1 MLEGVALGRG
11 INFGN
16 ALEAAAEGEAG
27 FRLERRYF
35 EMVKAVG
42 FDTVRLPVRWSLHTA
57 SEPPYEIEPAFLE
70 RVDWAIAAALGA
82 GLKPVVNWHFYP
94 ELCEGVA
101 GHQRRFLAVWQTLAE
116 RFAPLPADVHL
127 ELLNE
132 PYSMTPES
140 WNALVARALAVV
152 RQSDA
157 ARGVIIGPLD
167 WNNIG
172 SLDVLDIPSDDHVLV
187 TVHYYEPMEFTHQG
201 AHWVSDRDLPEG
213 TRWDVEHGG
222 PAVARDLD
230 KAAEWARRRGVPLFI
245 GEFGVYEKAQMGD
258 RAAWTECVRAEAE
271 RRGASWAYW
280 DFGTDFGAY
289 DCRSDSWRAPLRDA
303 LLGTQGA

>member
-1 MLEGVALGRG
+1 M
-11 INFGN
+11 
-16 ALEAAAEGEAG
+16 
-27 FRLERRYF
+27 
-35 EMVKAVG
+35 
-42 FDTVRLPVRWSLHTA
+42 
-57 SEPPYEIEPAFLE
+57 
-70 RVDWAIAAALGA
+70 
-82 GLKPVVNWHFYP
+82 NWHFYP

-230 KAAEWARRRGVPLFI
+230 KASEWARRRGVPLFI
-245 GEFGVYEKAQMGD
+245 GEFGVYEL
-258 RAAWTECVRAEAE
+258 
-271 RRGASWAYW
+271 S
-280 DFGTDFGAY
+280 
-289 DCRSDSWRAPLRDA
+289 LIHI
-303 LLGTQGA
+303 